1 MKHYIYLLLCF
12 FLLSSCGD
20 GDNSIVVVPEPDPEP
35 EEESP
40 LQALGFPDTGLPV
53 MVINTPN
60 GKPINS
66 KEDWLK
72 GASVVIYNISGEKET
87 EVATAIKGR
96 GNTTWGYPKKP
107 YTLKLDSKTSVLGMS
122 KHKRWALL
130 ANWMDRTLLRND
142 VSLELGRRSKAL
154 GWTPDGRFVELILN
168 GKHMGNYYVCEQI
181 KIDESRVNIAELDEA
196 ATEGEEITGGYV
208 MELDVYFDEQYKFQS
223 SQYGLPYM
231 FKDPDEVNS
240 AQFDYMQQY
249 ITTMETALK
258 DKARFEA
265 REFEQYMEL
274 KSFADWWI
282 INELVCNFEAKHPK
296 SCYVHKDRGGK
307 MVAGPLWDYDW
318 ETFTYH
324 TTAHIVNNLYY
335 PELFS
340 DKEFRNIVKAQWAI
354 LKPLYAT
361 IPDYIDQQA
370 KALEKSDAI
379 NSTMWP
385 ISLDVN
391 GDTKDS
397 FSVAIDK
404 MKSNYSYRLKWI
416 DEYINNL

>member
-1 MKHYIYLLLCF
+1 
-12 FLLSSCGD
+12 
-20 GDNSIVVVPEPDPEP
+20 
-35 EEESP
+35 
-40 LQALGFPDTGLPV
+40 

-96 GNTTWGYPKKP
+96 GNTTWSYPKKP

-249 ITTMETALK
+249 VTTMETALK
-258 DKARFEA
+258 NKARFEA

-379 NSTMWP
+379 NSPMWP

>member
-1 MKHYIYLLLCF
+1 
-12 FLLSSCGD
+12 
-20 GDNSIVVVPEPDPEP
+20 
-35 EEESP
+35 
-40 LQALGFPDTGLPV
+40 

-96 GNTTWGYPKKP
+96 GNSTWGYPKKP
-107 YTLKLDSKTSVLGMS
+107 YTLKLDSKTSVLGMP

-168 GKHMGNYYVCEQI
+168 GKHMGNYYVCEQ
-181 KIDESRVNIAELDEA
+181 
-196 ATEGEEITGGYV
+196 
-208 MELDVYFDEQYKFQS
+208 
-223 SQYGLPYM
+223 
-231 FKDPDEVNS
+231 
-240 AQFDYMQQY
+240 
-249 ITTMETALK
+249 
-258 DKARFEA
+258 
-265 REFEQYMEL
+265 YMEL

-318 ETFTYH
+318 DTFTYH

-379 NSTMWP
+379 NSPMWP

-391 GDTKDS
+391 GDTNDS